1 MSKDLLFFTCVDR
14 RYEHF
19 IVPFLH
25 FARISN
31 PGSSFEIMVEE
42 PSRMA
47 PEPDC
52 VFAKLNAA
60 PARSRFIE
68 KPETKSKYVYIT
80 DVDIMITD
88 PVPEFHI
95 RKMAETGFSF
105 SNVVRY
111 DSATRMTGLHFVD
124 SERWYRDTETSR
136 AKYRKLRGPGDEVML
151 FHIVNETYPGI
162 SVSRSY
168 SDRPVPGIH
177 CSPHRPSL
185 AGSSRM
191 PGWGVKP
198 GNLAKLQ
205 AMAGTLTE
213 TDPKFKASYLDV
225 LMSLKPE
232 DIGKVEVM

>member
-1 MSKDLLFFTCVDR
+1 MSAELLFFTCVDR

-25 FARISN
+25 FARLSN
-31 PGSSFEIMVEE
+31 PGSCFEIMVEE

-47 PEPDC
+47 LAPDC
-52 VFAKLNAA
+52 VFTKLNAA
-60 PARSRFIE
+60 PARTRFIE
-68 KPETKSKYVYIT
+68 EPETKSKYVYIT

-88 PVPEFHI
+88 EVPKFHI

-111 DSATRMTGLHFVD
+111 DSPRMTGLHFVD
-124 SERWYRDTETSR
+124 SERWYRDTEASR
-136 AKYRKLRGPGDEVML
+136 AKYRRLKGPGDEVAL

-177 CSPHRPSL
+177 CSPHRPTPN
-185 AGSSRM
+185 GSSRM
-191 PGWGVKP
+191 PGWNVRP
-198 GNLAKLQ
+198 GNLARFKT
-205 AMAGTLTE
+205 MAKTLTE
-213 TDPKFKASYLDV
+213 TDPKFKANYLDV
-225 LMSLKPE
+225 LLSLKPE
-232 DIGKVEVM
+232 DIGRVQMI